1 MEPMPGAAKLS
12 QWSRRSFLRCGAA
25 LAASL
30 PWLSSCKSLN
40 QRDLILALG
49 WVPNVEYAD
58 LWVALEKGYFAQEKV
73 AVKVWPGGP
82 NAPQPVIEVAARQ
95 AHIGEAEWLPP
106 LGAGLP

>member
-1 MEPMPGAAKLS
+1 MPAHAPR
-12 QWSRRSFLRCGAA
+12 WSRRSFLRCGAA

-40 QRDLILALG
+40 RRDLIFALG

-73 AVKVWPGGP
+73 AREG
-82 NAPQPVIEVAARQ
+82 VARRSECTA
-95 AHIGEAEWLPP
+95 
-106 LGAGLP
+106 AGY